1 MKKILVSA
9 LLVITS
15 SVAFTQNFEG
25 TITFGIE
32 YVDLPD
38 EMAAY
43 ESMMPKEM
51 SYKFKDEMAKMIQ
64 PSAMG
69 QSVIIH
75 DGKAD
80 KTTILIDLMGS
91 KYAMEAKN
99 NTAKKDETVKPTV
112 TLLDETKD
120 IAGYKCQKAEVTMIA
135 DDGEEQ
141 KLTVYYT
148 KELMVQNFGQTDI
161 EGLDGYPLEYEME
174 KEGMIMKLT
183 AKEVKKEKVSKA
195 EFDIPKDYQTVTEEE
210 FKAMFGG
217 K

>member
-9 LLVITS
+9 LLVIAS
-15 SVAFTQNFEG
+15 SVGFTQNFEG

-51 SYKFKDEMAKMIQ
+51 SYKFKDDMAKMIQ

-69 QSVIIH
+69 QTVMIH
-75 DGKAD
+75 NGKTD
-80 KTTILIDLMGS
+80 KTTLLMDLMGS
-91 KYAMEAKN
+91 KYAMEAD
-99 NTAKKDETVKPTV
+99 NTKKKDETVKPTV
-112 TLLDETKD
+112 TVLDETKE
-120 IAGYKCQKAEVTMIA
+120 IAGYKCKKAEVTIVGE
-135 DDGEEQ
+135 DGEEQ

-148 KELMVQNFGQTDI
+148 PDLAVQKFGQTDI
-161 EGLDGYPLEYEME
+161 EGLDGYPLEYEIE

-183 AKEVKKEKVSKA
+183 AKEVKKEKISKA
-195 EFDIPKDYQTVTEEE
+195 EFDIPKDYQNITEEE
-210 FKAMFGG
+210 LKAMFGG

>member
-9 LLVITS
+9 LLVIAS
-15 SVAFTQNFEG
+15 SAVFTQNFEG
-25 TITFGIE
+25 TIMFGIE

-38 EMAAY
+38 ELAAY

-51 SYKFKDEMAKMIQ
+51 SYKFKDDMAKMIQ

-69 QSVIIH
+69 QTVMIH
-75 DGKAD
+75 NGKTD
-80 KTTILIDLMGS
+80 KTTMLMDLMGS
-91 KYAMEAKN
+91 KYVMDTD
-99 NTAKKDETVKPTV
+99 NTKKKDETVKPTV
-112 TLLDETKD
+112 TVLDETKE
-120 IAGYKCQKAEVTMIA
+120 IAGYKCQKAEITMIT

-148 KELMVQNFGQTDI
+148 KDIMVENFGQTDI
-161 EGLDGYPLEYEME
+161 EGLDGFPLEYEME
-174 KEGMIMKLT
+174 KEGTIMKLT

-210 FKAMFGG
+210 LKAMFGG